1 MTALVTSHRS
11 GGGRVTYIS
20 LFALIA
26 AATTAS
32 QPSDRTYEGNWY
44 VSDTT
49 NNNTGEREV
58 YAFQLHIKRNDPDFL
73 TLTMRCS
80 KGKPTF
86 FVEWEGLAFPDQT
99 VLTIGPVATPDSE
112 PAEQQYV
119 FEKSDEAIEPGLR
132 ASPETSAK
140 IVAAIGTAKYMIVTA
155 HRESGPKTVGIEV
168 EGAQRAW
175 TRVSQHC
182 PVQIVPRPPL

>member
-1 MTALVTSHRS
+1 M
-11 GGGRVTYIS
+11 TYIS
-20 LFALIA
+20 LFALAAA
-26 AATTAS
+26 AATQA
-32 QPSDRTYEGNWY
+32 QPPDRTYEGNWY

-58 YAFQLHIKRNDPDFL
+58 YAFQLHLKRDDPDYV

-80 KGKPTF
+80 KGRPTF
-86 FVEWEGLAFPDQT
+86 FVEWEGLAFPDQA
-99 VLTIGPVATPDSE
+99 VLTLGPVATPDSY

-119 FEKSDEAIEPGLR
+119 FEKSEDVIERGLR

-155 HRESGPKTVGIEV
+155 HRESGAKSVGMDV
-168 EGAQRAW
+168 DGTQRAW
-175 TRVSQHC
+175 SRVSRHC
-182 PVQIVPRPPL
+182 PLQVMPRLPL